1 MDDFK
6 VIYRILRY
14 LQASLDVDEF
24 DPEALSPSRLKV
36 SQTHID
42 SLLIMMQDAGY
53 ITGVHTQKTLSDSR
67 PHIIHPCMPRITIKG
82 LEYLEENSMMRKA
95 GNLIKGI
102 SEIIK

>member
-14 LQASLDVDEF
+14 LQASMEVDEF
-24 DPEALSPSRLKV
+24 DQEALSPSRLKV
-36 SQTHID
+36 SQVHID

-53 ITGVHTQKTLSDSR
+53 ITGVRTQQTLSDSR
-67 PHIIHPCMPRITIKG
+67 PHIIHPCIPRITIKG
-82 LEYLEENSMMRKA
+82 LEYLEENSMMHKA